1 MFIEPTPISSSA
13 PLGARYISLLKE
25 LHSIGGAGFYKYFA
39 PMGRKNACFKKAES
53 GQGCPRSAARDG
65 RAPCAA
71 KSARRWYLKDGR
83 KPFVCQVLPVNAMDI
98 VRYENIVMTVMP
110 PRISIVRGS
119 VHLPPEK

>member
-1 MFIEPTPISSSA
+1 MNKMVGLRTRKFSLGRSDMFIEPTPISSSA

-25 LHSIGGAGFYKYFA
+25 LHSIGGAGSYKYFG
-39 PMGRKNACFKKAES
+39 PTGRKNACFKKAES

-83 KPFVCQVLPVNAMDI
+83 KLFVYPDRSRHIPDPGQGRRA
-98 VRYENIVMTVMP
+98 R
-110 PRISIVRGS
+110 
-119 VHLPPEK
+119 K